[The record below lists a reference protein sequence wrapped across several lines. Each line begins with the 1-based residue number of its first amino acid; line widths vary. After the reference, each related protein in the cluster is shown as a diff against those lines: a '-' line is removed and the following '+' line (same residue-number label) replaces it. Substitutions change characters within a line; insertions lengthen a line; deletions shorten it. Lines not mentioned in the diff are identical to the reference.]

1 MQLQGLLAPQANL
14 AQERGGYNTSFTSP
28 KGGVRD
34 PGAVLQKMGDL
45 DSAEAAYQEA
55 LRRSELKFGSE
66 SLLTLEL
73 ALVLAG
79 FRIDRH
85 KRQQPKQNV
94 VWCAAGSET
103 YVNFNFTTAL
113 DSVATD
119 AIVVNGTALLNY
131 TYSQILAQIK
141 ANGDGIIST
150 SGSYPISYESNG
162 QLVASG
168 QVNSNGVPYTFS
180 LVGAAPGNSTI
191 TASDANGHQTTL
203 GVFGAAVGALQNYM
217 SGQGYGTAIFDIYD
231 GKNQVGTGTFAP

>member
-1 MQLQGLLAPQANL
+1 MAL
-14 AQERGGYNTSFTSP
+14 AQFTAFSWALPGLGSALSALGGTVGVAADSGDASGSSGSSTSSQSTSNAVYCDNSP
-28 KGGVRD
+28 NGVAGSKTPSRHRRQ
-34 PGAVLQKMGDL
+34 L
-45 DSAEAAYQEA
+45 AE
-55 LRRSELKFGSE
+55 
-66 SLLTLEL
+66 
-73 ALVLAG
+73 
-79 FRIDRH
+79 
-85 KRQQPKQNV
+85 QNI

-103 YVNFNFTTAL
+103 YVIVNFTTAL
-113 DSVATD
+113 DSAATD
-119 AIVVNGTALLNY
+119 AIVVNGAALLNY

-141 ANGDGIIST
+141 ANGDGVIST

-203 GVFGAAVGALQNYM
+203 GVLGAAVGALQNYM
-217 SGQGYGTAIFDIYD
+217 SGQGYGAAVFDIYD